1 VELPKPS
8 YPPDDNVLPGCLWVL
23 AVITLVVVGL
33 NILIYGGKYLGL
45 W

>member
-23 AVITLVVVGL
+23 AVMLVVVSL